1 MFHTLP
7 LGGAAA
13 LTRNA
18 DCVKKTKKTEI
29 YHVTMNNQE
38 ACGLIWTYNSRRA
51 GVNNLPFTMWVIR
64 TQPDYVVGKTVRE
77 PYLAST
83 MELNNFLHTMS
94 LLCR

>member
-1 MFHTLP
+1 MFHTLTF
-7 LGGAAA
+7 GVATA
-13 LTRNA
+13 LTRHAN
-18 DCVKKTKKTEI
+18 CVKKTDLN
-29 YHVTMNNQE
+29 VTMNIQE
-38 ACGLIWTYNSRRA
+38 ACGLIWTYNSPRA
-51 GVNNLPFTMWVIR
+51 QIICLFTMWVIR